1 MVRRADKGTRE
12 LYEKPVVRRVKL
24 VKGEL
29 AAVGCKTPASHMG
42 PAVGCVRFGTCKMPG
57 S

>member
-1 MVRRADKGTRE
+1 
-12 LYEKPVVRRVKL
+12 VVRRVKL